1 MSDYT
6 DIQLINC
13 NRSASIEGRADLETN
28 TGLFTNPLNQSV
40 ILDVGDMVSVE
51 HAFINEVGAGQ
62 SQPIEFQGSKRLQ
75 DKWNVD
81 PANPNEITYTEITPS
96 KKITDMTN
104 AEYRMGYYRAFRTE
118 EKQFKYFPK
127 DNEANIT
134 IGYYITTSE
143 HPEYINL
150 PRRFINGIEE
160 NYNGQDSGVPLI
172 SPSSPQDPVV
182 DYLVCGRDFMGFAR
196 DTPSASNGL
205 TIEKEVYP
213 EN

>member
-1 MSDYT
+1 MSEYT

-40 ILDVGDMVSVE
+40 ILDVGDTVSVE

-75 DKWNVD
+75 DKWKID
-81 PANPNEITYTEITPS
+81 PAKPNEITYTKITPS

-104 AEYRMGYYRAFRTE
+104 QEYRMGYYRAFQTSE
-118 EKQFKYFPK
+118 EKYTYIPK

-134 IGYYITTSE
+134 IGYYITASE

-150 PRRFINGIEE
+150 PRRFVTPETYIGK
-160 NYNGQDSGVPLI
+160 DSGIPLI
-172 SPSSPQDPVV
+172 SPSNVKSIPKISV
-182 DYLVCGRDFMGFAR
+182 
-196 DTPSASNGL
+196 
-205 TIEKEVYP
+205 
-213 EN
+213 